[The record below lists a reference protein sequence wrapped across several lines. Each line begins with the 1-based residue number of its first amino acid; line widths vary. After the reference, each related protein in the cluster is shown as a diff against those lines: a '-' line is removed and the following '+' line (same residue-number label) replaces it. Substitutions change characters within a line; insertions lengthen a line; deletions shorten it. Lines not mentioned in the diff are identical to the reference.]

1 MKEPISMRQPSA
13 PNRRQQSTAGP
24 SPVADLLGQ
33 MKGALLV
40 LLLIGL
46 CINVLQLTG
55 SLYMLQVYDRV
66 LASQSESTLL
76 ALTVLAVGLIA
87 VYGLLEGCR
96 TLALIGLGRIMDKVL
111 ASRVFDTMFR
121 ATVLNRRNFGVQP
134 LRDLE
139 QVRNFVSTHGL
150 TSTLDIPWIPVF
162 IVVLYILHP
171 YFTLFGIACV
181 VLFVA
186 IAVTQAFMATK
197 RLSQASNTNVE
208 AYAFAEASIRNAE
221 ATEAMGMRSGVWSR
235 WQERHLGM
243 LGQQEQA
250 SRIAGGFS
258 ATLKF
263 LQLALTGVIALG
275 LGALLVIEQKIT
287 PGVMIVATMILA
299 RAIAPTMQIVGLWQ
313 QMTAARTAHRRLRD
327 FLDILPAEME
337 RMPLPPPK
345 GELSVEGLV
354 LGVPGQEP
362 ILRGVSFALAPGES
376 LAVIGPSAAGKSTLA
391 RGLLGI
397 WPPLAGCTRLD
408 GADISR
414 IQRAQIGPH
423 IGYLP
428 QDVELFEG
436 SVSEN
441 IARLGEVDPKAVVRA
456 AQEAGLHDMILQL
469 REGYDTVLGSNG
481 GGLSPGQRQRIGLAR
496 ALYGNPCFVV
506 LDEPNSNLDT
516 DGEGALSK
524 ALMGLREKKVTTVII
539 THRASVLASV
549 DKILVLRA
557 GKVETFGRREEVLP
571 RLTRQATP
579 PAARALTSVGGAG

>member
-1 MKEPISMRQPSA
+1 MRQPSA
-13 PNRRQQSTAGP
+13 PNRRQQSMAGS
-24 SPVADLLGQ
+24 SPVAELLGQ

-66 LASQSESTLL
+66 LSSQSESTLL

-87 VYGLLEGCR
+87 IYGLLEGCR

-121 ATVLNRRNFGVQP
+121 ATALNRRNFGVQP

-162 IVVLYILHP
+162 IAVLYLLHP
-171 YFTLFGIACV
+171 FFALFGIACV
-181 VLFVA
+181 VLFAA
-186 IAVTQAFMATK
+186 IAVTQAILATK

-221 ATEAMGMRSGVWSR
+221 VTEAMGMRSDVWSR

-263 LQLALTGVIALG
+263 LQLALTTVLALG
-275 LGALLVIEQKIT
+275 LGALLVLEQKIT
-287 PGVMIVATMILA
+287 PGVMIVATMILT
-299 RAIAPTMQIVGLWQ
+299 RAIAPTMQVVGLWQ
-313 QMTAARTAHRRLRD
+313 QMTAARSAHRRLRD
-327 FLDILPAEME
+327 FLDIMPAEVE

-362 ILRGVSFALAPGES
+362 ILRGVSFALASGES

-397 WPPLAGCTRLD
+397 WPPLAGSVRLD

-441 IARLGEVDPKAVVRA
+441 IARLGKVDPTAVVRA

-469 REGYDTVLGSNG
+469 PEGYDTIIGPSG

-549 DKILVLRA
+549 DKILILRA
-557 GKVETFGRREEVLP
+557 GKVEAFGRREEILP

>member
-171 YFTLFGIACV
+171 YFALFGIACV

>member
-1 MKEPISMRQPSA
+1 MRQPSA

-121 ATVLNRRNFGVQP
+121 ATVLNRRNSGVQP

-139 QVRNFVSTHGL
+139 QVRNFVATHGL
-150 TSTLDIPWIPVF
+150 TSTLDIPWIPIF

-171 YFTLFGIACV
+171 YFALFGIACV

-263 LQLALTGVIALG
+263 LQLALTGVLALG

-397 WPPLAGCTRLD
+397 WPPLAGCARLD